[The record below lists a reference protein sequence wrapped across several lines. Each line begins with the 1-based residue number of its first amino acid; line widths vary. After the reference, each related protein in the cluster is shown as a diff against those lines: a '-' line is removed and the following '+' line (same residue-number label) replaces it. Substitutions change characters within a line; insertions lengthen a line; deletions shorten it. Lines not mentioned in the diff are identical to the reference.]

1 MTQTRR
7 PAGVPTGGQFAP
19 TNRPG
24 AGDLGLS
31 DEGRPVGS
39 PVADGA
45 QGESSDEDA
54 VETCDECGA
63 EGIEGEL
70 VNDRHADWC
79 SLHSDN
85 TVDAGGTGLPRRD
98 DPRVESSGGLED
110 YQRFVG
116 PRPSSSVERLARP
129 ASLTEAIEA
138 EGQSWSWTSLTAVVG
153 KERAEDLFER
163 SGGSLGTAL
172 ALEATK
178 PTTRASPSPASG
190 KLPVSLQAH
199 LLRTGNA
206 SANVAAVAAD
216 QLESQH
222 RALRSIQALLSAP
235 EWDSAADYLEEI
247 AAVVERAGYP
257 HAAYRP
263 EVGEPIELEMADRAV
278 VGRLEMVDGDE
289 TLVVP
294 SGGGRAVRVTTGA
307 IEWDRDGQTWFS
319 APDEDVEPT

>member
-1 MTQTRR
+1 MNQSRR

-31 DEGRPVGS
+31 DEALPLGS
-39 PVADGA
+39 LLADGA
-45 QGESSDEDA
+45 EGQSFDDTEI
-54 VETCDECGA
+54 CDECGA
-63 EGIEGEL
+63 ELEPGDEL
-70 VNDRHADWC
+70 VIDKHADWC
-79 SLHSDN
+79 SMHPGN
-85 TVDAGGTGLPRRD
+85 TVDAGGTVLPHGD

-116 PRPSSSVERLARP
+116 PRSSSSVERPAQP

-138 EGQSWSWTSLTAVVG
+138 ENQAWSWTSLTAVVG
-153 KERAEDLFER
+153 KERAEDLFTR

-178 PTTRASPSPASG
+178 PTTKASPSPASG

-199 LLRTGNA
+199 LLRTANV
-206 SANVAAVAAD
+206 SADVAAVVAD

-222 RALRSIQALLSAP
+222 RALRAIQSLLSAP

-263 EVGEPIELEMADRAV
+263 EVGEPIELQLDDRTV
-278 VGRLEMVDGDE
+278 VGKIEMLDGDE
-289 TLVVP
+289 VLVVP
-294 SGGGRAVRVTTGA
+294 NGGGRAIQLTTGE
-307 IEWDRDGQTWFS
+307 IGWDQDAKTWYT
-319 APDEDVEPT
+319 VNRV